1 MKAIILLVTLFTF
14 ATMSTHAQSTKEKLE
29 KVKADPK
36 TKERAAKADVYV
48 AKQSTLIADT
58 TTTKANVPVN
68 AQPSSKK
75 KRKKSS

>member
-36 TKERAAKADVYV
+36 TKERAAKADVYI

-58 TTTKANVPVN
+58 STIKTNVPVN

-75 KRKKSS
+75 KRKKSN